1 MGVFTFVLEPPNLC
15 LLVCEVVAATDVSQ
29 GKGPVTCQTSTLASM
44 SCCPIARAT
53 EMR

>member
-1 MGVFTFVLEPPNLC
+1 MGVSTFVLEPPNLR
-15 LLVCEVVAATDVSQ
+15 LLVCEVVATTDLSQ
-29 GKGPVTCQTSTLASM
+29 GNVPDTCQTITLASM